1 MNKKLVGLL
10 FSIVLVM
17 AGCAQ
22 KTESDASS
30 VEEIENKNITVTDAN
45 GESLDVPLDPEKV
58 VVFDMGILDTLSE
71 LNLEDS
77 VVGTVTENLPEYLSQ
92 FENSGAQS
100 VGNLKEPDLEAVY
113 DLDPDLIIIS
123 GRQLDYEDKL
133 NEIAPT
139 LYLGLDLENYWS
151 SFESNMKTIGKIFVS
166 ESEMDSQISTIK
178 SNMTNLKEKAESSN
192 YSSLI
197 TILNEGS
204 LSAFGKNS
212 RYGMIYDEFGFTPID
227 TNIEA
232 SIHGQSISFE
242 YVLSKD
248 PDLLFVVDRTRAV
261 GGDDSD
267 SDLSKNP
274 VIQKTT
280 AYQKDHIIYLNPELW
295 YLSGGGLQ
303 SMKLM
308 IQEIYDQV
316 GL

>member
-1 MNKKLVGLL
+1 MRNSVYL
-10 FSIVLVM
+10 IYD
-17 AGCAQ
+17 
-22 KTESDASS
+22 SDNHSH
-30 VEEIENKNITVTDAN
+30 
-45 GESLDVPLDPEKV
+45 LYPEKV

-204 LSAFGKNS
+204 PSAFGKNS

-280 AYQKDHIIYLNPELW
+280 AYQKGHIIYLNPELW